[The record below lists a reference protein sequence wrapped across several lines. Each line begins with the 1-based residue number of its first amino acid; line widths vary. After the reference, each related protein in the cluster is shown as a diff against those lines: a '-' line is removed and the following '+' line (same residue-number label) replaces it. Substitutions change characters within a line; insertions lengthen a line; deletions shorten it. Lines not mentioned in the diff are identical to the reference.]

1 MNRLRIVGPLLAALL
16 AVHGGAAEAQAWKGR
31 GRLEGKVTDPGGKP
45 IGGAEV
51 KLRQGKSPDAGPPVF
66 KTDDKGRWA
75 YMGLGGGEWSIDFD
89 AAGFVP
95 GRIVVNVSEVTRTP
109 FLEYKLEAA
118 RAAEPDKPATTG
130 LPPEIVE
137 AVKQGNAALDEKR
150 WADARA
156 AFEKASTGLP
166 DSVPLLFALGRAYS
180 GEGNAAKAIE
190 TIQKITRMEPANNGA
205 WLLLASLELEKGNL
219 EGGQAALA
227 RVPDDFVKDPNVF
240 INIGV
245 LFMNR
250 KKPLDA
256 ETYFTKAIAV
266 APAAHD
272 GYYYRGLARV
282 SADKKAEAKADLKK
296 VIEIAPSSEEA
307 KEARQLVQ
315 ALP

>member
-1 MNRLRIVGPLLAALL
+1 MNRLRIVGLPLAALL
-16 AVHGGAAEAQAWKGR
+16 LVSSGVEAQAWKGR
-31 GRLEGKVTDPGGKP
+31 GRLEGKVTDPAGKP

-51 KLRQGKSPDAGPPVF
+51 KLRLAKGGDAGPPAF
-66 KTDDKGRWA
+66 KADEKGRWA
-75 YMGLGGGEWSIDFD
+75 YMGLGGGEWTIDFD

-118 RAAEPDKPATTG
+118 KAAEPDKPATTG

-156 AFEKASTGLP
+156 AFEKAATGLP
-166 DSVPLLFALGRAYS
+166 ESVPLLFALGRAYS

-190 TIQKITRMEPANNGA
+190 TIRKITDKEPANNGA

-227 RVPDDFVKDPNVF
+227 KVPDDFVKDPNVF

-245 LFMNR
+245 LFMNK

-282 SADKKAEAKADLKK
+282 SADKKADAKADFKK
-296 VIEIAPSSEEA
+296 VLEIAPASEEA
-307 KEARQLVQ
+307 KEAKQLIQ